1 MGRGRVSAL
10 AAAFAVIVC
19 GCFAAQADAF
29 IYWTDGSG
37 VARANLD
44 GSGVSSFITG
54 ANSPIGVAVDGQYI
68 YWADTGNGTIGR
80 ANLDG
85 SNPDQS
91 FITTGAT
98 DPSGVAV
105 DGQHIYWGN
114 FVSNAIGRANL
125 DGSSP
130 DESFITGAPGPTAV
144 AVDGQHVYWANFG
157 SNAIGRANLDG
168 SSPDQSFITGL
179 HAPSGVAVDGQ
190 HVYWPNSVDNSI
202 GIANLDGTNPET
214 VIFNQA
220 RPFGVAVD
228 SQHLYW
234 GNLNDATI
242 GRDNINPI
250 GFPSSSFITGAGA
263 TGVAVDALPLAPSA
277 LIAAPVTG
285 ATFAVGQVVD
295 SSFACSEGKAGP
307 GISTCLDQNG
317 HGSGAAID
325 TTTPGPHT
333 LTVTATSTDG
343 QTGTMSS
350 TYTVLAPPVVQP
362 PAVAAPVLGNLKE
375 SHARWRK
382 GNAPAADLKPQQAWA
397 PANRDDVHVHA
408 QRARNGEAGVRQDEF
423 GSTGDDQEQTRVR
436 RADQTQHEA
445 PQVHSLSDRRER
457 VAQRAPRNRQDRIS
471 GPHQSDAQTQP
482 RHLHRH
488 LHGHQ
493 RHSELQA
500 ALAEVHDRQIEK
512 PPGGQPKR
520 DAVAGGLRR
529 RRRARAAIDPSTA
542 IAGTTLRRVPTTP
555 SSSADRSAI
564 ETRPTSA
571 GRPGQPLRVRSPI
584 HHRTGTGPIGGA
596 GAGGS
601 RRLRRRVRWF
611 RDEASA
617 IRTEDDGS
625 SRLAGRILWHDR
637 RRAIKP
643 YPASPEASFSS
654 PTANRAS
661 GPPVPLRTICG
672 TELEPGDETPGFPG
686 EERPALSGC

>member
-382 GNAPAADLKPQQAWA
+382 GNAPAQISSHNKRGRPPIGTTFTFTLNVPATVKLVFAKTSSGRLATIKSKHVCVAQTKHNTKLRKCTLSLTAGSVSLNAHPGTDKIAFQGRISPTRKLNPGTYTVTFTATNGTQSSKP
-397 PANRDDVHVHA
+397 
-408 QRARNGEAGVRQDEF
+408 
-423 GSTGDDQEQTRVR
+423 
-436 RADQTQHEA
+436 
-445 PQVHSLSDRRER
+445 HSL
-457 VAQRAPRNRQDRIS
+457 
-471 GPHQSDAQTQP
+471 
-482 RHLHRH
+482 
-488 LHGHQ
+488 
-493 RHSELQA
+493 
-500 ALAEVHDRQIEK
+500 K
-512 PPGGQPKR
+512 
-520 DAVAGGLRR
+520 
-529 RRRARAAIDPSTA
+529 
-542 IAGTTLRRVPTTP
+542 
-555 SSSADRSAI
+555 
-564 ETRPTSA
+564 
-571 GRPGQPLRVRSPI
+571 
-584 HHRTGTGPIGGA
+584 
-596 GAGGS
+596 
-601 RRLRRRVRWF
+601 F
-611 RDEASA
+611 
-617 IRTEDDGS
+617 
-625 SRLAGRILWHDR
+625 
-637 RRAIKP
+637 
-643 YPASPEASFSS
+643 
-654 PTANRAS
+654 
-661 GPPVPLRTICG
+661 TIVK
-672 TELEPGDETPGFPG
+672 
-686 EERPALSGC
+686 